1 MTDEIFE
8 AQENIRMITAK
19 KCLQIPSKELDLGID
34 WV

>member
-8 AQENIRMITAK
+8 AQENIMWITKHK
-19 KCLQIPSKELDLGID
+19 KTIIPSKDLDLGLE